1 MIDYILPRRRMSAS
15 VGSRSPVAQWWYEAI
30 TAFSPTASRETVTQD
45 TALTYSAVWAATRL
59 LCGTIA
65 SLPLPVYQRTE
76 EGGSEGREKA
86 RGHHL
91 NRVLGFSPN
100 PDMTAHQF
108 RSVMTGWM
116 INSGNAWAEII
127 RDMHGEVAGLV
138 PIHPARMRIDD
149 SDPTHRRYFVTHDDG
164 TETEYQRSDLFH
176 LPSVIT
182 KDGRDGMGVI
192 TQARESIGFGL
203 ATEKYGAAWFG
214 TGGVPRAVVEH
225 PQKWNDEQ
233 RSAFRRDW
241 KRLLS
246 GAEGDKVALLTGGGT
261 LKEIGIS
268 QEDSQFLQTR
278 QHNIEEIA
286 RWYGVPP
293 HMLQHLLR
301 ATFDN
306 IEHMGIEFVQYS
318 LIPWLRQWEQAIAW
332 QLMEPGEQEEYF
344 VEHNVNALLRGDAQ
358 TRAEFYSRMVS
369 GGIMTRNEA
378 RKLENLD
385 AVDGGDTFLVQG
397 AMVALNEEGEPESE
411 FSGATDEGGGFG
423 AEPAEEEME
432 EDMQAVV
439 TAETPE
445 PVKAALSKTLGS
457 LARKQATAARRAARK
472 PREFLAWADE
482 YFPKQV
488 GMCDDALSLAVAAGA
503 FSDPAAWCERGREML
518 IEVAGEC
525 TADGLYEA
533 VDRMVSSENWIWR
546 PEQN

>member
-1 MIDYILPRRRMSAS
+1 MIDYILPRRLSAS
-15 VGSRSPVAQWWYEAI
+15 APARSVLSQFWYEAI

-65 SLPLPVYQRTE
+65 SLPLPVYRRTI

-86 RGHHL
+86 TAHPL

-100 PDMTAHQF
+100 SEMTAYNF
-108 RSVMTGWM
+108 RSVMTAWM
-116 INSGNAWAEII
+116 VNSGNAWAEII
-127 RDMHGEVAGLV
+127 RDDAGDVAGLV
-138 PIHPARMRIDD
+138 PIHPMRMRLDD
-149 SDPTHRRYFVTHDDG
+149 SDPSYRRYWVTQEDG
-164 TETEYQRSDLFH
+164 TEREYQRRDLFH
-176 LPSVIT
+176 LTSVVT

-192 TQARESIGFGL
+192 QQARESIGFGL

-214 TGGVPRAVVEH
+214 SGGVPRAVVEH
-225 PQKWNDEQ
+225 PAKWDDTQ
-233 RSAFRRDW
+233 RAAFRRDW
-241 KRLLS
+241 RKMYS
-246 GAEGDKVALLTGGGT
+246 GAEGDKIALLTGGGV

-286 RWYGVPP
+286 RWYAVPP

-306 IEHMGIEFVQYS
+306 IEHLGIEFVQYS
-318 LIPWLRQWEQAIAW
+318 LVPWLRQWEQAIAW
-332 QLMEPGEQEEYF
+332 QLLPVDEQETHF
-344 VEHNVNALLRGDAQ
+344 VEHNVTALLRGDAQ

-397 AMVALNEEGEPESE
+397 AMVALSEDGEPESE
-411 FSGATDEGGGFG
+411 FSGNAGGSGGFG
-423 AEPAEEEME
+423 EPAGDESE
-432 EDMQAVV
+432 EDVQAV
-439 TAETPE
+439 
-445 PVKAALSKTLGS
+445 KSALAKTLGA

-488 GMCDDALSLAVAAGA
+488 GMCDDALSLAVASGV
-503 FSDPAAWCERGREML
+503 FDDPAGWCERGREML

-533 VDRMVSSENWIWR
+533 VDRVVSSEDWTWR
-546 PEQN
+546 PKQN

>member
-1 MIDYILPRRRMSAS
+1 M
-15 VGSRSPVAQWWYEAI
+15 
-30 TAFSPTASRETVTQD
+30 TAFSPTAARETVTQD

-65 SLPLPVYQRTE
+65 SLPLPVYQRTME
-76 EGGSEGREKA
+76 AGSEGREKA
-86 RGHHL
+86 AGHPL

-100 PDMTAHQF
+100 PEMTAYQF
-108 RSVMTGWM
+108 RSVMTAWM
-116 INSGNAWAEII
+116 VNSGNAWAEII
-127 RDMHGEVAGLV
+127 RDDVGDVAGLV
-138 PIHPARMRIDD
+138 PIHPMRMRLDD
-149 SDPTHRRYFVTHDDG
+149 SDPMHRRYFVTHEDG
-164 TETEYQRSDLFH
+164 TETEYQRRDLFH
-176 LPSVIT
+176 LPSVLT

-192 TQARESIGFGL
+192 QQARESIGFGL
-203 ATEKYGAAWFG
+203 ATEKYGASWFG
-214 TGGVPRAVVEH
+214 NGGIPRVVVEH
-225 PQKWNDEQ
+225 PAKWDDPQ
-233 RSAFRRDW
+233 RAAFRRDW
-241 KRLLS
+241 RKMYA

-278 QHNIEEIA
+278 QHNIEEIS
-286 RWYGVPP
+286 RWYAVPP

-306 IEHMGIEFVQYS
+306 IEHLGIEFVQYS
-318 LIPWLRQWEQAIAW
+318 LVPWLRQWEQAIAW
-332 QLMEPGEQEEYF
+332 QLLPADEQETHF
-344 VEHNVNALLRGDAQ
+344 AEHNVTALLRGDAQ

-397 AMVALNEEGEPESE
+397 AMVALNEDGEPESE
-411 FSGATDEGGGFG
+411 FSGNAGEAGGFG
-423 AEPAEEEME
+423 EPAGDEP
-432 EDMQAVV
+432 EDDVQAGVRTKPYIDTDGPGV
-439 TAETPE
+439 PTAKDEAVRE
-445 PVKAALSKTLGS
+445 ALSKTLGS

-488 GMCDDALSLAVAAGA
+488 GMCDDALSLAVASGVFA
-503 FSDPAAWCERGREML
+503 DPAGWCERGREML

-533 VDRMVSSENWIWR
+533 VDRVVSSEDWTWR
-546 PEQN
+546 PKQN